1 MIDLSI
7 FFKNHFDSPFI
18 SDSKL
23 LKFAQIHLKRLS
35 VNNPGNIYDTIITEM
50 TQVYN
55 DYYKNHK

>member
-18 SDSKL
+18 SDSKF